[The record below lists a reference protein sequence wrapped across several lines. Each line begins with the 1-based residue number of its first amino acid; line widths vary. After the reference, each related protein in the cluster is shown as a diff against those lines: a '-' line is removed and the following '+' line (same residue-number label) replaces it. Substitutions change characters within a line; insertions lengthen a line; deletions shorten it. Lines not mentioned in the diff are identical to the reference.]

1 MSIEEAIKQFS
12 SQSYAMREDCGKERS
27 HAIAGFSQSSHSSQ
41 QNKNI
46 LLWFVAKCSTGLNV
60 KPQDVIDGMLSPENE
75 QEIINGQVSEIEL
88 RAFIEM
94 WINDGRRRDSR
105 KPY

>member
-12 SQSYAMREDCGKERS
+12 SQSYAMREDFGKERS
-27 HAIAGFSQSSHSSQ
+27 LVIPEFSQFSHSSQ
-41 QNKNI
+41 QNQNI
-46 LLWFVAKCSTGLNV
+46 LLWFVAKCSIGLNV

-88 RAFIEM
+88 RAFTEM
-94 WINDGRRRDSR
+94 WINDGRCRHSR